1 MRITWSDTINKAAF
15 AVIVA
20 LTVLLS
26 LLPFIW
32 FLLTSLKS
40 PLEVTA
46 IPPTLIPSFSMDYYI
61 WVFKNYN
68 LQLYL
73 KNSLIVAAST
83 TAICMLLS
91 TFAGYALSRAKI
103 KGKGAILVL
112 FLAVSMFPQISI
124 AGPVWRILR
133 DLGWLN
139 SYQGLILPYV
149 ALTLPLAVWIMA
161 TFFRDFP
168 WELEHAALIEGST
181 RLGAIFRIV
190 LPLSAP
196 GFFTASILVFIYT
209 WNEFFFALLIM
220 TDPTMQT
227 LPVGIALFPGEFT
240 MPWGEIAAASVIST
254 IPLILMVLVFQKKII
269 QGLTAGS
276 IKG

>member
-1 MRITWSDTINKAAF
+1 MKWSDALNKMAF
-15 AVIVA
+15 TVIIV

-40 PLEVTA
+40 PVEVTA
-46 IPPTLIPSFSMDYYI
+46 IPPTLIPAFSVDFYI
-61 WVFKNYN
+61 SAFKNYN

-73 KNSLIVAAST
+73 KNSLLVAAST
-83 TAICMLLS
+83 TVICMILATL
-91 TFAGYALSRAKI
+91 AAYALSRAKI
-103 KGKGAILVL
+103 KGKGIILGL
-112 FLAVSMFPQISI
+112 FLVVSMFPQISI

-139 SYQGLILPYV
+139 SYQGLIVPYV

-161 TFFRDFP
+161 TFFKDFP
-168 WELEHAALIEGST
+168 WELEHAALIDGSS

-220 TDPTMQT
+220 TNPTMQT

>member
-1 MRITWSDTINKAAF
+1 MKWSDALNKMAF
-15 AVIVA
+15 TVIIV

-40 PLEVTA
+40 PVEVTA
-46 IPPTLIPSFSMDYYI
+46 IPPTLIPAFSVDFYI
-61 WVFKNYN
+61 SAFKNYN

-73 KNSLIVAAST
+73 KNSLLVAAST
-83 TAICMLLS
+83 TVICMILATL
-91 TFAGYALSRAKI
+91 AAYALSRAKI
-103 KGKGAILVL
+103 KGKGIILGL

-139 SYQGLILPYV
+139 SYQGLIVPYV

-161 TFFRDFP
+161 TFFKDFP
-168 WELEHAALIEGST
+168 WELEHAALIDGSS

-220 TDPTMQT
+220 TNPTMQT

>member
-1 MRITWSDTINKAAF
+1 MSWSNLMAKTGF
-15 AVIVA
+15 MLIVA
-20 LTVLLS
+20 ITVLLS
-26 LLPFIW
+26 LLPFLW
-32 FLLTSLKS
+32 FLLTSLKT
-40 PLEVTA
+40 PIEVTA
-46 IPPTLIPSFSMDYYI
+46 IPPALIPSFSLDFYQSA
-61 WVFKNYN
+61 FKSYN

-73 KNSLIVAAST
+73 KNSLIVALST
-83 TAICMLLS
+83 TLICMVLA
-91 TFAGYALSRAKI
+91 TFAGYALSRTKI
-103 KGKGAILVL
+103 RGKGVILGL

-133 DLGWLN
+133 DFGWLN

-168 WELEHAALIEGST
+168 WELEHAALIDGSS
-181 RLGAIFRIV
+181 RIGAIFRVV

-220 TDPTMQT
+220 TDPSMQT

-240 MPWGEIAAASVIST
+240 MPWGEIAAASVVST
-254 IPLILMVLVFQKKII
+254 IPLIFMVLIFQRRII

-276 IKG
+276 VKG

>member
-1 MRITWSDTINKAAF
+1 MKWGDKIHSVSFIA
-15 AVIVA
+15 IVS

-26 LLPFIW
+26 LLPFLW
-32 FLLTSLKS
+32 FLLTSLKN
-40 PLEVTA
+40 PIEVTA
-46 IPPTLIPSFSMDYYI
+46 IPPTLIPSFSLEFYLSA
-61 WVFKNYN
+61 FNNYK

-73 KNSLIVAAST
+73 KNSLIIAFIS
-83 TAICMLLS
+83 TAICMILA
-91 TFAGYALSRAKI
+91 TFAGYALSRTKI
-103 KGKGAILVL
+103 AGKKVILGL
-112 FLAVSMFPQISI
+112 LLSVSMFPQISI

-133 DLGWLN
+133 DFGWLN

-168 WELEHAALIEGST
+168 WELEHAALIDGSS
-181 RLGAIFRIV
+181 RLGAIFRVV

-220 TDPTMQT
+220 TNPAMQT

-240 MPWGEIAAASVIST
+240 MPWGEIAAASVVST
-254 IPLILMVLVFQKKII
+254 LPLILLVLVFQKKII

-276 IKG
+276 VKG

>member
-1 MRITWSDTINKAAF
+1 MRWGDIAAKTAF
-15 AVIVA
+15 AGLIA
-20 LTVLLS
+20 LTVFMS
-26 LLPFIW
+26 LLPFLW
-32 FLLTSLKS
+32 FLATSLKT
-40 PLEVTA
+40 PIEVTA
-46 IPPTLIPSFSMDYYI
+46 IPPTIVPSLSIDFYLSAFSSYR
-61 WVFKNYN
+61 
-68 LQLYL
+68 LHLYL
-73 KNSLIVAAST
+73 KNSLIVASAT
-83 TAICMLLS
+83 TLICMLLAS
-91 TFAGYALSRAKI
+91 LAGYALSRTKI
-103 KGKGAILVL
+103 PGKRLLLGL
-112 FLAVSMFPQISI
+112 FLSVSMFPQISI

-133 DLGWLN
+133 EMGWLN
-139 SYQGLILPYV
+139 TYQGLILPYV

-168 WELEHAALIEGST
+168 WELEHAALIDGAS

-220 TDPTMQT
+220 TDPAMQT

-240 MPWGEIAAASVIST
+240 MPWGEIAAASVVST
-254 IPLILMVLVFQKKII
+254 VPLIMLVLLFQKRII

>member
-1 MRITWSDTINKAAF
+1 MRLPEIIIRTGF
-15 AVIVA
+15 VGIV
-20 LTVLLS
+20 VLVVFLS

-32 FLLTSLKS
+32 FLATSLKT
-40 PLEVTA
+40 PVEVTA
-46 IPPTLIPSFSMDYYI
+46 IPPKLIPSFSIDFYLSA
-61 WVFKNYN
+61 FKSYN
-68 LQLYL
+68 LTHYL

-83 TAICMLLS
+83 TLICMVLA
-91 TFAGYALSRAKI
+91 TFAGYALSRTKMR
-103 KGKGAILVL
+103 GKRLILGI
-112 FLAVSMFPQISI
+112 FLLVSMFPQISI

-133 DLGWLN
+133 NLGWLN
-139 SYQGLILPYV
+139 SYPGLILPYV

-168 WELEHAALIEGST
+168 WELEHAALIDGTS
-181 RLGAIFRIV
+181 RIGAIFRVV

-220 TDPTMQT
+220 TNPKMQT

-240 MPWGEIAAASVIST
+240 MPWGEIAAASIIST
-254 IPLILMVLVFQKKII
+254 VPLIFLVLIFQKRII